1 MKNKGFFSRRR
12 ARLPAP
18 FKVNCAESLLLQ
30 KRRLKAGY
38 CCKARGDPLSTGRSS
53 THRGCWCGLWPGR
66 TERGCR
72 RAGGRAP
79 QASPGPPL
87 RRTQGSHTALEWC
100 RGCAPGPLARQGQ
113 RPRPTAPTEHSEAQR
128 TKPKQPAGQL
138 LTQAAVPSRSGGP
151 NRDAGRL
158 QLGQQCGHGRL
169 IRPQK
174 LPSPPQIHAWRRQAA
189 GLRTGGRV
197 ATRGGVYQER
207 EAG

>member
-1 MKNKGFFSRRR
+1 MLQSQRRPPFHR
-12 ARLPAP
+12 KKLHAQRLLVRPVARENGAR
-18 FKVNCAESLLLQ
+18 VQ
-30 KRRLKAGY
+30 AG
-38 CCKARGDPLSTGRSS
+38 
-53 THRGCWCGLWPGR
+53 
-66 TERGCR
+66 R
-72 RAGGRAP
+72 RAGTTGL
-79 QASPGPPL
+79 SGSTPPEDP
-87 RRTQGSHTALEWC
+87 RFSHSLGVAQRVC
-100 RGCAPGPLARQGQ
+100 PGPLARQGQ

-174 LPSPPQIHAWRRQAA
+174 LPSPPQSHAWRRQAA